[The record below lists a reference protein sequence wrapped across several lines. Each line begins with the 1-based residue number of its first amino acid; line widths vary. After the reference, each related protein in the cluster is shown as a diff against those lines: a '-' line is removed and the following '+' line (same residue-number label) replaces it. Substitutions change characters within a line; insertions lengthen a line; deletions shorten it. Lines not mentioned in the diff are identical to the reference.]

1 MPVRENIEFVHR
13 AIARFNAKDLEGYLE
28 MFDKAVVF
36 HGLSRRLKPVVGGL
50 RDYYKVL
57 RDGFP
62 DMRLAS
68 EDVIA
73 EGEKI
78 ANRYTFYGTH
88 KGEYMGIA
96 PTSKLVISAGMVI
109 HHFRGGKCVET
120 WQSTDALGFMTQLG
134 VAQPLPIKK

>member
-1 MPVRENIEFVHR
+1 MPAKENIEHVNR

-28 MFDKAVVF
+28 MFDKSVIF
-36 HGLSRRLKPVVGGL
+36 HGLSRRLKPGVGGL
-50 RDYYKVL
+50 RDYYTVL
-57 RDGFP
+57 RGGFP

-68 EDVIA
+68 EDLIA

-109 HHFRGGKCVET
+109 HLFRAGKCVET
-120 WQSTDALGFMTQLG
+120 WQSTDALGFLNQLG
-134 VAQPLPIKK
+134 VAQPVSVK

>member
-1 MPVRENIEFVHR
+1 MPVKENIEYVHR

-36 HGLSRRLKPVVGGL
+36 HGLSRRLKPGIGGL
-50 RDYYKVL
+50 RDYYGLL
-57 RDGFP
+57 RQGFP

-68 EDVIA
+68 EDVFA
-73 EGEKI
+73 EGEKV

-109 HHFRGGKCVET
+109 HHFRAGKCVET
-120 WQSTDALGFMTQLG
+120 WQSTDALGFLTQLG
-134 VAQPLPIKK
+134 VAQPLAVK